1 MNELEMYG
9 GAIRSYHSDI
19 GDVISFVPRY
29 QIGGGFRTRN
39 NLFPRKRI
47 GYGFG
52 STLFSFFKPLLKKG
66 LHAVVN
72 FASNVATD
80 ALEGENVKESMK
92 KHALNTVSDILQ
104 RKDESETSSTIP
116 PSVSTSEISRRR
128 SAATVPRRKVIIKKT
143 KLKTGSGF
151 HKKTQ
156 KLNSKFPILELM

>member
-1 MNELEMYG
+1 MNGVEFYG
-9 GAIRSYHSDI
+9 GAARSFHSEI

-39 NLFPRKRI
+39 ALFPRKRI

-72 FASNVATD
+72 FASNVAGD

-92 KHALNTVSDILQ
+92 KHAMNTVSDILQ
-104 RKDESETSSTIP
+104 RKEEAPSIPSVVSETP
-116 PSVSTSEISRRR
+116 RKR
-128 SAATVPRRKVIIKKT
+128 SAATVPRRKVVIKKG
-143 KLKTGSGF
+143 KFKVGSGIP
-151 HKKTQ
+151 TRSSPR
-156 KLNSKFPILELM
+156 KLSSKFPILELM

>member
-1 MNELEMYG
+1 MNEFELSG
-9 GAIRSYHSDI
+9 GAIRSFHSDI

-39 NLFPRKRI
+39 VLFPRKRI

-104 RKDESETSSTIP
+104 KKDDSSSTIP
-116 PSVSTSEISRRR
+116 SSVPVSVFPRKR
-128 SAATVPRRKVIIKKT
+128 SAATVPRRKVIIKKG
-143 KLKTGSGF
+143 KFKIGSG
-151 HKKTQ
+151 KK
-156 KLNSKFPILELM
+156 KLSSKFPVLELM